1 MQIKTTSKMKKFIV
15 ILALTITSSIAQ
27 AQNPDMTKVVVEEV
41 LQTSGYTYLLN
52 KTEYGSQWLA
62 TVKVDAK
69 VGEIYY
75 YQGGMEMRDFKS
87 TELDRTFASVIFLQG
102 VISAEELLLG
112 AKTSKPASP
121 QGAPPTPPPTPDT
134 KTETPKGGISIEELM
149 ANKNNYANKAVL
161 LRGKV
166 VKYNEA
172 IMGKNW
178 VHIQDGTSS
187 GAENDLTV
195 TTDMTTKVGDVIT
208 VYGTIILDK
217 DFGSGYFYKIIMEE
231 ARIME

>member
-1 MQIKTTSKMKKFIV
+1 MKKFIV
-15 ILALTITSSIAQ
+15 ILAFTITGSIVQ
-27 AQNPDMTKVVVEEV
+27 AQNPGMNKVVVEEV

-52 KTEYGSQWLA
+52 KTENGSQWLA
-62 TVKVDAK
+62 TVKVEAK

-208 VYGTIILDK
+208 VYGTIIIDK

>member
-15 ILALTITSSIAQ
+15 ILALAITSSIAQ

-41 LQTSGYTYLLN
+41 FQTSGYTYLLN
-52 KTEYGSQWLA
+52 KTENGSQWLA

-75 YQGGMEMRDFKS
+75 YQGGIEMKDFKS

-112 AKTSKPASP
+112 AKASKSASP
-121 QGAPPTPPPTPDT
+121 HGAPPPPPPTPDT